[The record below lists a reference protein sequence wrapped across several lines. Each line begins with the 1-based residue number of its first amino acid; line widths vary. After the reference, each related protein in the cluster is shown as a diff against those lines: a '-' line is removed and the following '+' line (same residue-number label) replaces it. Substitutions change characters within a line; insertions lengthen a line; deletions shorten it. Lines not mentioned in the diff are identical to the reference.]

1 MMSSASAGLFVV
13 CGRWN
18 TCFMSEPEV
27 TWLDPDT
34 VQIRQPKSS
43 HWEAPFLFLLFGRE
57 RAVLL
62 DTGATHDETV
72 FPVRRTVDELAARWL
87 RRLPA
92 RPSDYP
98 LVVAHTHAHGDHI
111 AGDGL
116 FDGREATTIV
126 GTSVPEVVEFF
137 GFRTWPDETV
147 DFDLGDRV
155 LNVIGAPGHE
165 PSAVVVFDPRTG
177 ILFTGDTV
185 CPGHLYVRDGEAFE
199 HTIDRLI
206 AFSATADV
214 RELRGAHIEM
224 THRPGV
230 SYAPGTVDQPNEAE
244 LALPPSIL
252 EEIRAA
258 LDDAN
263 QRIVRDGFIV
273 VREDRST

>member
-1 MMSSASAGLFVV
+1 
-13 CGRWN
+13 
-18 TCFMSEPEV
+18 MSEAV
-27 TWLDPDT
+27 TTWLDPDT

-57 RAVLL
+57 RAILL
-62 DTGATHDETV
+62 DTGATGDEAV
-72 FPVRRTVDELAARWL
+72 FPLLHTIDELTSLWL
-87 RRLPA
+87 RRQPA
-92 RPSDYP
+92 VPSGPCP

-111 AGDGL
+111 AGDAL
-116 FDGREATTIV
+116 FEGRAATTVV

-137 GFRTWPDETV
+137 GFRSWPDETV

-155 LNVIGAPGHE
+155 LNLIGAPGHE
-165 PSAVVVFDPRTG
+165 PSAVVFFDPRTG

-199 HTIDRLI
+199 RTIDRLI
-206 AFSATADV
+206 ALSATADV

-224 THRPGV
+224 TDRPGV
-230 SYAPGTVDQPNEAE
+230 AYASGTVDQPNEAG

-258 LDDAN
+258 LDDPS
-263 QRIVRDGFIV
+263 QRIIRDRFIV
-273 VREDRST
+273 VREDTGAG